1 MEASVSQPIENHDET
16 LLTADD
22 LEIGFVLP
30 WDLYSANGSM
40 LLSKNREIK
49 SQQQIDQLISYGA
62 RFYEQGTKENTSS
75 GTEETKPASK
85 KPAEPPVSFLIIQQ
99 LAKQLESAFSLLD
112 DEKDTTFA
120 NKILRIALDIQ
131 TACMEN
137 ANAMV
142 GSIQLT
148 LDAAHSVLHPLH
160 NAILCEV
167 AYHRIGKGPLERL
180 QVVAA
185 ALTSDIGML
194 SIKEQ
199 VHQQSEPLTPE
210 QQEIIHNHPNTSRDM
225 LEKKGVTESCWL
237 EAVQQ
242 HHERVDGSGYPAA
255 ISGEHLITEAKL
267 IAIIDNYTALV
278 RPRPYRERITHKD
291 ALRQMLQQRGS
302 SIDSE
307 LVRLFINS
315 IGIYSPGSMVK
326 MKSGEIGIVTTLTAK
341 IDEPEVLL
349 ITDAGEN
356 PVKNPTLIKSAS
368 DEYVISSMLCSQTY
382 QALLD
387 NLGTIWPMRHPLAL
401 QSEYV
406 Y

>member
-1 MEASVSQPIENHDET
+1 MSEAIKNHDEKI
-16 LLTADD
+16 LTADD
-22 LEIGFVLP
+22 LEVGFVLP

-49 SQQQIDQLISYGA
+49 SQQQIEQLISYGA
-62 RFYEQGTKENTSS
+62 RFYEQSTLEITASDN
-75 GTEETKPASK
+75 EHAELSK
-85 KPAEPPVSFLIIQQ
+85 KHPAEPPVSFLIIQQ
-99 LAKQLESAFSLLD
+99 LAKQLEIAFSLLT
-112 DEKDTTFA
+112 DEKDRTFA

-137 ANAMV
+137 ANAMI

-148 LDAAHSVLHPLH
+148 SEATHSVLHPLH

-167 AYHRIGKGPLERL
+167 SYSRIGKGPLERL

-194 SIKEQ
+194 AIKEQ
-199 VHQQSEPLTPE
+199 VHQQAEPLTPE
-210 QQEIIHNHPNTSRDM
+210 QKEIINNHPNKSREM
-225 LEKKGVTESCWL
+225 LEKKGVTETCWL
-237 EAVQQ
+237 DAVQQ
-242 HHERVDGSGYPAA
+242 HHERVDGSGYPSA
-255 ISGEHLITEAKL
+255 ISGENLITEAKL

-278 RPRPYRERITHKD
+278 RPRPYRDRITHKD
-291 ALRQMLQQRGS
+291 ALRQMLQQRGN

-326 MKSGEIGIVTTLTAK
+326 MQSGEIGIVTTLTSK
-341 IDEPEVLL
+341 IDQPDVLL
-349 ITDAGEN
+349 ITDTDEKPLN
-356 PVKNPTLIKSAS
+356 QPSHVKLTN
-368 DEYVISSMLCSQTY
+368 EGYVISAMLCSQKY
-382 QALLD
+382 KALLE